1 MAELPELET
10 LRREADKDLGG
21 RKVKLVD
28 VLVPAAVKRN
38 TNKKVFAARLE
49 GVKLGKVTRV
59 GQTLVID
66 LDSGDALCVK
76 LGDTGR
82 IVRAQSKDA
91 APKGLL
97 ATLTFTQHGG
107 LRLIDPGKSAEM
119 YVVTKDEVPAAAG
132 LKGFDLADEPI
143 SWTAFGERLLRQ
155 TGKLKTI
162 LMDPQFLVG
171 VGPLYSDEILF
182 EAGLRYDR
190 LSRSMSTQE
199 IRRLYRAT
207 VEIVHEGIKHGGATV
222 GEDGWTNL
230 SGQPGGY
237 QQFLSVYKRDGMMSP
252 RGRGTVVKSRFGS
265 GYTYYCEQTQM

>member
-28 VLVPAAVKRN
+28 VVVPSAVKRN
-38 TNKKVFAARLE
+38 TNKKVFATHLD
-49 GVKLGKVTRV
+49 GVKLSKVTRV
-59 GQTLVID
+59 GESLIVD
-66 LDSGDALCVK
+66 LDSGEALCIR

-82 IVRAQSKDA
+82 LVRAQSKEA
-91 APKGLL
+91 APKGLMV
-97 ATLTFTQHGG
+97 TLTFTQHGG

-119 YVVTKDEVPAAAG
+119 YVVAKEDVAASAG
-132 LKGFDLADEPI
+132 LTGFDLADDPI

-155 TGKLKTI
+155 TGKLKAI
-162 LMDPQFLVG
+162 LMDPNFLVG

-190 LSRSMSTQE
+190 LSRSLSTQE

-222 GEDGWTNL
+222 GEDGWRNL
-230 SGQPGGY
+230 SGQSGGY
-237 QQFLSVYKRDGMMSP
+237 QQFLSVYKRDGAMSP
-252 RGRGTVVKSRFGS
+252 RGRGTVTKSRFGS